1 MATVL
6 LVEDDERLGEPLG
19 RVLSAEHFDVV
30 HVAVGIPA
38 LQAANETRPDLAP
51 SV

>member
-6 LVEDDERLGEPLG
+6 LVEDDERLGEPLV
-19 RVLSAEHFDVV
+19 RVLPAEHFDVV